1 MPISGIAV
9 YAHVRLT
16 VTDIDRSRDFYDNV
30 FGFDF
35 GFDIAVEM
43 PADADENTQQALWFL
58 FGGVIYYFPGGLLGL
73 RPAAQSDDAFHP
85 HRVGLDHLSFTVAN
99 VDALHAAATVLDDLG
114 VTHHGVQIDSGFR
127 LLEFTAPT
135 ALPLNSAAKPDHT
148 VSSWRARPE
157 APRSGSDIHH
167 CPRPGHRRIF
177 ALLMA
182 SLGQWV
188 GCWGGLCLRGV
199 ADRW

>member
-1 MPISGIAV
+1 VPISGIAD

-30 FGFDF
+30 FGF
-35 GFDIAVEM
+35 GFAVEM

-58 FGGVIYYFPGGLLGL
+58 FGGVIYHFLGGLLGL

-114 VTHHGVQIDSGFR
+114 VPHHGVKIVSGFR
-127 LLEFTAPT
+127 LLEFYLTSLMKAG
-135 ALPLNSAAKPDHT
+135 PL
-148 VSSWRARPE
+148 RP
-157 APRSGSDIHH
+157 
-167 CPRPGHRRIF
+167 
-177 ALLMA
+177 LL
-182 SLGQWV
+182 LD
-188 GCWGGLCLRGV
+188 LRV
-199 ADRW
+199 